1 MKLTQDTIRK
11 LIQEEI
17 SLYETEERLT
27 IDTASRSLA
36 TTLAGYAGAGLN
48 IDSIIVQ
55 AKRILDDPSVP
66 TPANRQD
73 LSGIAERKLTAPEKE
88 KREEVAQ
95 AMEEEDPNIDMSK
108 KMAIATAQ
116 AKKNA

>member
-1 MKLTQDTIRK
+1 MKLTQDIIRQ
-11 LIQEEI
+11 LIQEE
-17 SLYETEERLT
+17 
-27 IDTASRSLA
+27 
-36 TTLAGYAGAGLN
+36 
-48 IDSIIVQ
+48 
-55 AKRILDDPSVP
+55 
-66 TPANRQD
+66 
-73 LSGIAERKLTAPEKE
+73 LSGILAEETIDQQRQDAITQISNLLVRLEAEGINAQDILNQARESYDKNRQLAQERKLTAPEKE

>member
-1 MKLTQDTIRK
+1 MKLSKQIIRR

-17 SLYETEERLT
+17 SNIVTEETATQQR
-27 IDTASRSLA
+27 DTAITQISNILVRLEQTNINA
-36 TTLAGYAGAGLN
+36 QDVLN
-48 IDSIIVQ
+48 A
-55 AKRILDDPSVP
+55 AKEAYE
-66 TPANRQD
+66 ANKPGEAQM
-73 LSGIAERKLTAPEKE
+73 ERKLTAPEKE

>member
-1 MKLTQDTIRK
+1 MKLTQDTIRQ
-11 LIQEEI
+11 LIQEE
-17 SLYETEERLT
+17 
-27 IDTASRSLA
+27 
-36 TTLAGYAGAGLN
+36 
-48 IDSIIVQ
+48 
-55 AKRILDDPSVP
+55 
-66 TPANRQD
+66 
-73 LSGIAERKLTAPEKE
+73 LSGILAEETIDQQRQDAITQISNLLVRLEGEGINAQDILNQARESYDKNRQLAQERKLTEPEKE

>member
-1 MKLTQDTIRK
+1 MDKKLAA
-11 LIQEEI
+11 EEQ
-17 SLYETEERLT
+17 T
-27 IDTASRSLA
+27 
-36 TTLAGYAGAGLN
+36 N
-48 IDSIIVQ
+48 
-55 AKRILDDPSVP
+55 
-66 TPANRQD
+66 
-73 LSGIAERKLTAPEKE
+73 ERKLTAPEKE

>member
-1 MKLTQDTIRK
+1 MKLTQDIIRG
-11 LIQEEI
+11 LIKEAISQKEMEEK
-17 SLYETEERLT
+17 
-27 IDTASRSLA
+27 A
-36 TTLAGYAGAGLN
+36 
-48 IDSIIVQ
+48 DSIFAMLSNLDGQ
-55 AKRILDDPSVP
+55 ASTILGLVNKRLAAEDQ
-66 TPANRQD
+66 TN
-73 LSGIAERKLTAPEKE
+73 ERKLTAPEKE

>member
-1 MKLTQDTIRK
+1 MKLTQDIIRK
-11 LIQEEI
+11 LIQEEMPGLFVEVSDPTLEQNAVTQI
-17 SLYETEERLT
+17 SNLLVRLEAEG
-27 IDTASRSLA
+27 INAQQVLNKAKQAYDTSSESSAQLE
-36 TTLAGYAGAGLN
+36 G
-48 IDSIIVQ
+48 
-55 AKRILDDPSVP
+55 
-66 TPANRQD
+66 
-73 LSGIAERKLTAPEKE
+73 KLTAPEKE

>member
-1 MKLTQDTIRK
+1 MDLNLKTLRS
-11 LIQEEI
+11 LIKEEI
-17 SLYETEERLT
+17 SLYEYGEKPTPE
-27 IDTASRSLA
+27 TAAQALA

-48 IDSIIVQ
+48 IDSIISQ
-55 AKRILDDPSVP
+55 AKVIMDDP
-66 TPANRQD
+66 TNLAPANRQD
-73 LSGIAERKLTAPEKE
+73 LSRIGERALTKPEKE

>member
-1 MKLTQDTIRK
+1 MKLTQDIIRK

-17 SLYETEERLT
+17 SLFEAGERLT
-27 IDTASRSLA
+27 PDVAAQSLA
-36 TTLAGYAGAGLN
+36 TTLAGYSGAGLDIN
-48 IDSIIVQ
+48 SVFIQ
-55 AKRILDDPSVP
+55 AKKILEDPSIS

-73 LSGIAERKLTAPEKE
+73 LSRIGERALTEPEKE

>member
-1 MKLTQDTIRK
+1 M
-11 LIQEEI
+11 EEK
-17 SLYETEERLT
+17 
-27 IDTASRSLA
+27 A
-36 TTLAGYAGAGLN
+36 
-48 IDSIIVQ
+48 DSIFAMLSNLDGQ
-55 AKRILDDPSVP
+55 ASTILGLVNKRLAAEDQ
-66 TPANRQD
+66 TN
-73 LSGIAERKLTAPEKE
+73 ERKLTAPEKE

>member
-1 MKLTQDTIRK
+1 MKLTQDTIRQ
-11 LIQEEI
+11 LIQEE
-17 SLYETEERLT
+17 
-27 IDTASRSLA
+27 
-36 TTLAGYAGAGLN
+36 
-48 IDSIIVQ
+48 
-55 AKRILDDPSVP
+55 
-66 TPANRQD
+66 
-73 LSGIAERKLTAPEKE
+73 LSGILAEETIDQQRQDAITQISNLLVRLEAEGINAQDILNQARESYDKNRQLAQERKLTAPEKE

>member
-1 MKLTQDTIRK
+1 MKLTQDIIRE
-11 LIQEEI
+11 LIKEAISQEDIEGK
-17 SLYETEERLT
+17 
-27 IDTASRSLA
+27 A
-36 TTLAGYAGAGLN
+36 
-48 IDSIIVQ
+48 DSIFTILSNLGGQ
-55 AKRILDDPSVP
+55 ASTILGLVDKRLAAEEQ
-66 TPANRQD
+66 TN
-73 LSGIAERKLTAPEKE
+73 ERKLTAPEKE

>member
-1 MKLTQDTIRK
+1 MKLTQDTIRQ
-11 LIQEEI
+11 LIQEE
-17 SLYETEERLT
+17 
-27 IDTASRSLA
+27 
-36 TTLAGYAGAGLN
+36 
-48 IDSIIVQ
+48 
-55 AKRILDDPSVP
+55 
-66 TPANRQD
+66 
-73 LSGIAERKLTAPEKE
+73 LSGILAEETIDQQRQDAITQISNLLVRLEGEGINAQDILNQARESYDKNRQLAQERKLTAPEKE